1 MTRRR
6 GFTLIELLVAMAGAS
21 AILGMAVAMVY
32 TLLEADRAGRQRM
45 HVGESL
51 GRLADQFRRDVHAAR
66 AVAPLAPAGGKKRSP
81 GWQLRLDDR
90 RSVRYGVRE
99 GKLVRSEHVEG
110 KAVRQDSFALP
121 HGATMSVQPDAGGR
135 PAAVRLSIE
144 PAAGPAEKWK
154 GPAIHVDAVLGRDH
168 RFTKHEETGEH
179 AKQPKP

>member
-6 GFTLIELLVAMAGAS
+6 GLTLIELLVAMAGAS

-51 GRLADQFRRDVHAAR
+51 GRLAEQFRRDVHAAE
-66 AVAPLAPAGGKKRSP
+66 AVAPLAPAGGQQPSP
-81 GWQLRLDDR
+81 GWQLRLDDG

-99 GKLVRSEHVEG
+99 GKLIRSEHLGG

-121 HGATMSVQPDAGGR
+121 HGATMSVRPDAGGPPR
-135 PAAVRLSIE
+135 AVRLSIE
-144 PAAGPAEKWK
+144 PAAAPGEKWK

-168 RFTKHEETGEH
+168 RFTTQEEAGDH
-179 AKQPKP
+179 AKQPRT